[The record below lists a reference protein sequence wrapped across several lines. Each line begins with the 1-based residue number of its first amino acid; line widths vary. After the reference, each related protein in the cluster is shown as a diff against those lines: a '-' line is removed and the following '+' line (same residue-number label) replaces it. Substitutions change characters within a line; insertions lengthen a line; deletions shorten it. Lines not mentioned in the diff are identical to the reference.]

1 MTRIRLVPP
10 APAGHATPLDD
21 GQRAAVD
28 ALVSRTGHVVVTGA
42 PGTGKTTVAMAAAV
56 AAVDAGI
63 PPERVLVLAPT
74 RRAAAS
80 LRDRVSLAM
89 GRPSGVPMVR
99 TSASAAHSVLAAQ
112 AASLDRPAPALITGA
127 EQDSILR
134 ELLAGHARGE
144 GARVDWTGV
153 VPPEATVLAGFRG
166 ELRDLLMRA
175 AESGRTA
182 EELRE
187 LGERVGRQEWVAAA
201 AVMDEYELVTALR
214 SMPSDQGER
223 HDPATVAAQAA
234 WVLDHWSDVAGG
246 PTPAWDIVIVDDH
259 QESTAAT
266 TALLRAMAGGGAR
279 LMLLGNADQ
288 AVQGYRGA
296 LPQGLASA
304 ASGALGRA
312 SHVELVTRHRQS
324 AGLARVAAAVAER
337 IGVKG
342 VGSARA
348 AHRGLDDPASP
359 VTVLTAA
366 HSFGQSRAIAA
377 ELRRARHGLD
387 GPSIPWGRM
396 AVIAR
401 SSAQLRALRSDL
413 LGADIPC
420 EALGDGTALHREPA
434 VAPLLQIVRIA
445 LGEQWDEDRAIDV
458 LGSRL
463 IGLDAV
469 ALRRLRRALVR
480 EERSGGGQRSS
491 AELVVEAMADPARW
505 ASLDVPE
512 ARAAARASRAAEA
525 ARARIHEP
533 AATPGA
539 VLWSAWDAIGVGD
552 RWREAALAGSARDDA
567 DLDAVMALMR
577 AAQTFSERLPEADAA
592 AFLEHLEGQEF
603 AADSLGARGQSADV
617 VTFCTPASAAGR
629 EWDVV
634 AIAGVEEGSW
644 PDLRLRDSVL
654 GAQAFAELV
663 AEGSVTDELI
673 AGARGPRDLHGARR
687 AVLDD
692 ESRAL
697 LVAVSRARTRLVVTA
712 VDDGE
717 SRPSRYLALIEDA
730 AGVVRSD
737 AAAPR
742 GVADLRAAVAR
753 LRADGLGAASRL
765 EEDPSDAPAAAVLDG
780 AAGQLARLADAG
792 VPGADPDD
800 WHGVPEVT
808 TTEGFWSDEAEVR
821 VSPSRLDAVRA
832 CALKWALETAGG
844 TAESTDAQHVGSL
857 VHEIA
862 AALPDGDEEAMV
874 AELERRWGEIGGR
887 DTWLERLQFDSARD
901 MVGRLAR
908 YLAGV
913 TADRVVV
920 EQGFGVVFD
929 KARVSGIADRVE
941 ISGDV
946 ARIVDLKTGA
956 AITRAEGADN
966 GQLMLY
972 QLVANHGAFEGVD
985 RASDAALVFVGKGA
999 ARKGTVVPQPAI
1011 DEADARAELDSAV
1024 ATMRA
1029 RAFMATPNATC
1040 PHCPIRR
1047 SCPAHAVGG
1056 QVSDA

>member
-1 MTRIRLVPP
+1 MTRIRVVSPSPL
-10 APAGHATPLDD
+10 ARADALDD
-21 GQRAAVD
+21 DQRAAVD
-28 ALVSRTGHVVVTGA
+28 ALVRGTGHVVVTGA
-42 PGTGKTTVAMAAAV
+42 PGTGKTTVAKAAAV
-56 AAVDAGI
+56 AAVDAGT

-74 RRAAAS
+74 RRAAAD
-80 LRDRVSLAM
+80 LRDQVSLAM
-89 GRPSGVPMVR
+89 DRPSGAPMVR
-99 TSASAAHSVLAAQ
+99 TSASAAHHVLAAQ
-112 AASLDRPAPALITGA
+112 AATLDRPSPALITGA

-153 VPPEATVLAGFRG
+153 VPPQATALAGFRG

-175 AESGRTA
+175 AESGHTA
-182 EELRE
+182 AELRE
-187 LGERVGRQEWVAAA
+187 LGERVGRPEWVAAA
-201 AVMDEYELVTALR
+201 AVMAEYELVTALR

-223 HDPATVAAQAA
+223 YDPATVAAQAA
-234 WVLDHWSDVAGG
+234 WVLEQWEEVAEG
-246 PTPAWDIVIVDDH
+246 PAPLWDTVVVDDH
-259 QESTAAT
+259 QDSTAAT
-266 TALLRAMAGGGAR
+266 TALLHAMARRGAR

-296 LPQGLASA
+296 LPHGLASA
-304 ASGALGRA
+304 AGGDLGRA
-312 SHVELVTRHRQS
+312 SHVELAVDHRQP
-324 AGLARVAAAVAER
+324 AGLARVAAAVAQR

-342 VGSARA
+342 VGSARS
-348 AHRGLDDPASP
+348 AHRGLADAAAP

-387 GPSIPWGRM
+387 GPSIPWGEM
-396 AVIAR
+396 VVIAR
-401 SSAQLRALRSDL
+401 SSAQLRSLRSDL
-413 LGADIPC
+413 LGADVPC

-434 VAPLLQIVRIA
+434 VAPLLEIVRVA
-445 LGEQWDEDRAIDV
+445 LGEEWDEDRAVDV

-480 EERSGGGQRSS
+480 EERSGGGHRSS
-491 AELVVEAMADPARW
+491 AELLVEAMADPARW
-505 ASLDVPE
+505 ASLDAVE
-512 ARAAARASRAAEA
+512 ARAAARASRAVAS
-525 ARARIHEP
+525 ARARIEAP

-539 VLWSAWDAIGVGD
+539 VLWAAWDAIGVTD
-552 RWREAALAGSARDDA
+552 RWREAALSGSARDDA

-577 AAQTFSERLPEADAA
+577 AAQTFSERLSEADAA

-603 AADSLGARGQSADV
+603 AADSLGARGQSLDV
-617 VTFCTPASAAGR
+617 VSFCTPASAAGR

-634 AIAGVEEGSW
+634 AVAGVEEGAW

-663 AEGSVTDELI
+663 AEGPVTDELI
-673 AGARGPRDLHGARR
+673 AGAPGPRDLHGARR

-692 ESRAL
+692 ETRAL
-697 LVAVSRARTRLVVTA
+697 LVAVSRARERLIVTA

-730 AGVVRSD
+730 AGVVRTD
-737 AAAPR
+737 ASVPR
-742 GVADLRAAVAR
+742 GVADLRGAVAR
-753 LRADGLGAASRL
+753 LRADGLEAVAVL
-765 EEDPSDAPAAAVLDG
+765 DEDPSDAPAAAALDG
-780 AAGQLARLADAG
+780 AAGQLARLVEVG

-800 WHGVPEVT
+800 WHGVAEVST
-808 TTEGFWSDEAEVR
+808 GEGFWSDEAEVR

-844 TAESTDAQHVGSL
+844 TTESTDAQHVGSL

-862 AALPDGDEEAMV
+862 AALPDGDEEAMLT
-874 AELERRWGEIGGR
+874 ELERRWGEIGGTG
-887 DTWLERLQFDSARD
+887 TWLERLQFDNARE
-901 MVGRLAR
+901 MVRRLAR
-908 YLAGV
+908 YLEGV

-920 EQGFGVVFD
+920 EQGFGVVFG

-956 AITRAEGADN
+956 TITRAEGADN

-972 QLVANHGAFEGVD
+972 QLVANHGAFDGVE

-1011 DEADARAELDSAV
+1011 DEADARAELDAAV
-1024 ATMRA
+1024 DTMRA
-1029 RAFMATPNATC
+1029 PAFMATPNAMC

-1047 SCPAHAVGG
+1047 SCPAHAAGG
-1056 QVSDA
+1056 QVSDS